1 MDRLLAASAS
11 MATFGTTLAI
21 VVFAAVFLLVAGIAG
36 LLPGRDAVTR
46 RMAQC
51 QRKPIDERSVSLRL
65 EERSIGLL
73 RFLEP
78 IEGKLLPS
86 SRQEL
91 SALSRRL
98 QRAGYRHPKAPMI
111 YFGTRL
117 VLAMALLPAAL
128 LGLPLAGLRLPSDT
142 LLLAALALSGI
153 SFYLPVLWV
162 SRRAILRQRRARE
175 GLPDAI
181 DMLLVCVEAGL
192 SLGAGLERVG
202 REIGRAHPILGEELA
217 DVSLAIQAGKGRE
230 EALRDLAE
238 RLAIDEVASLVGML
252 VQTEALG
259 TSLAQGLR
267 VHAED
272 IRRKRFLRA
281 EERANKLP
289 VQMTLPLG
297 LFILPTLMIV
307 VLTPVIVRF
316 VRILFPTMGAS

>member
-1 MDRLLAASAS
+1 MNLLLTASES
-11 MATFGTTLAI
+11 MAGFETTLAV

-36 LLPGRDAVTR
+36 LRPGRDAVTR

-51 QRKPIDERSVSLRL
+51 RRRPLDDRAVSLRRA
-65 EERSIGLL
+65 ERPLGLL

-78 IEGKLLPS
+78 IEGKLLPTS
-86 SRQEL
+86 DHEL

-98 QRAGYRHPKAPMI
+98 QRAGYRHRKAPMI
-111 YFGTRL
+111 YFGIRL
-117 VLAMALLPAAL
+117 VLAVALLPAAL
-128 LGLPLAGLRLPSDT
+128 LGLPLTGLRLPADS
-142 LLLAALALSGI
+142 LMLASLALSGLG
-153 SFYLPVLWV
+153 FYLPVLWV
-162 SRRAILRQRRARE
+162 SRQAIQRQRRARE

-202 REIGRAHPILGEELA
+202 REIGRAHPVLGEELG
-217 DVSLAIQAGKGRE
+217 DVSRAIQAGRGRE

-238 RLAIDEVASLVGML
+238 RLAIDEMSSLVGML
-252 VQTEALG
+252 IQTEALG

-289 VQMTLPLG
+289 VQITLPLG

-307 VLTPVIVRF
+307 VLTPVIIRF
-316 VRILFPTMGAS
+316 VRILFPTMGS